1 MHIEELRE
9 ERLGSSKEADLG
21 NIAVK
26 TAALVVGDLV
36 GVVERVVAAPQDR
49 ILKLTK
55 KIPRLPKRS

>member
-9 ERLGSSKEADLG
+9 ERLGSSKEVDLG

-26 TAALVVGDLV
+26 TAALVVDLV

>member
-9 ERLGSSKEADLG
+9 ERLGSSKEVDLG

-36 GVVERVVAAPQDR
+36 GVVERVVAAPQGR